1 MTDKKNES
9 TDLLGL
15 APYGDALN
23 TAVAKTF
30 QGVEGFLKSVCMPA
44 LGEVGLMLKDQV
56 RHWRL
61 NNILKILE
69 KAKGKI
75 EFTNETLQ
83 VKAHPRVA
91 LSIIENGSVIDNDEV
106 QDLWAGLFSSS
117 CSLDG
122 QDDENLIF
130 VDILKQLTTA
140 EAKIIKHACENS
152 RKIVYENGLILSDNI
167 EAHCDKLI
175 ELTGIKDIHRLDREL
190 DHLRSLDLFQT
201 TFLGGGGFYAGDKL
215 VANIR
220 PSALSL
226 HLYMRTQGFT
236 GSPLHFWSKQLIT
249 IAELELEQEKKQQE
263 EELLNKMEEE
273 EIKRGKVT
281 E

>member
-1 MTDKKNES
+1 MIDKKNEN

-15 APYGDALN
+15 APYGEAIN
-23 TAVAKTF
+23 TVVEKTF

-44 LGEVGLMLKDQV
+44 LDEVGLMLKDQV

-61 NNILKILE
+61 NNIFKILE

-75 EFTNETLQ
+75 EFKNETLQ

-106 QDLWAGLFSSS
+106 QDLWAGLFISS

-130 VDILKQLTTA
+130 VDLLKQLTTA
-140 EAKIIKHACENS
+140 EAKIIKYACENS
-152 RKIVYENGLILSDNI
+152 RKIVYENGLILSDDI

-175 ELTGIKDIHRLDREL
+175 ELTDIKDIHRLDREL
-190 DHLRSLDLFQT
+190 DHLRSLELFQSSL
-201 TFLGGGGFYAGDKL
+201 FGGGGFSAGYEL

-226 HLYMRTQGFT
+226 HLYMRAQGFT
-236 GSPLHFWSKQLIT
+236 GNPIDFWGKQLIT
-249 IAELELEQEKKQQE
+249 IAELNEEQKKKNQE
-263 EELLNKMEEE
+263 EERLRQIEEE
-273 EIKRGKVT
+273 KKKKEEGK
-281 E
+281 